1 MKKKA
6 LLIASTSSG
15 HGRGLHFVSRVA
27 EGLRSSYDE
36 LSVFLSP
43 SLEEGKEKVVAAA
56 LEGSEIIILGGD
68 GTFNAVINDLA
79 PLSLRPTL
87 GYVNAGTLGDVG
99 RNFGVS
105 SRVGKAIKII
115 RSGHLLPFDVVE
127 ARSREKTA
135 YFAYM
140 MACGIYSEIPYVSKG
155 YRKALLGRFDYYRLA
170 LADALKKSELRYS
183 LASGGTLKEGK
194 SPFLLFLNGERV
206 AGFHVNR
213 TGDCADGKFEAFLA
227 EPGAFNGLLHY
238 LSRKKLFASS
248 FSSCRVEVE
257 AETLW
262 CLDGEPLLRGS
273 LDIKCVPQAF
283 RVYSD
288 GN

>member
-1 MKKKA
+1 MSKTA

-27 EGLRSSYDE
+27 EGIRSSYDE

-43 SLEEGKEKVVAAA
+43 SQEEGKRKVVAAA
-56 LEGSEIIILGGD
+56 GQGSEIIVLGGD

-79 PLSLRPTL
+79 PLGLRATI

-115 RSGHLLPFDVVE
+115 RSGHLAPFDVVE
-127 ARSREKTA
+127 ASSKEKTA
-135 YFAYM
+135 FFAYM

-170 LADALKKSELRYS
+170 LHDALKRSEVAYS
-183 LASGGTLKEGK
+183 LAGASLHKEGK

-213 TGDCADGKFEAFLA
+213 NGNCADGKFEAFLA

-238 LSRKKLFASS
+238 LSRKKLFTSS
-248 FSSCRVEVE
+248 FSSCHVDVDG
-257 AETLW
+257 ETMW

-283 RVYSD
+283 RVYTAA
-288 GN
+288 N